1 MPGRSDSTGY
11 QKARELTVFYGLLT
25 LAYMGA
31 IYHFSSLPGSRISLP
46 APDYVMHA
54 LEYLGLG
61 GLLGITIRSAGR
73 MRDSLQNPPG
83 IKSNARGSSFRVC
96 VSLPVSIGFAYALS
110 DEFHQFFVPGRNA
123 SISDLAADLFGIVLA
138 QIFLKLSYDFRP
150 HGQM

>member
-1 MPGRSDSTGY
+1 MPGRSDSAGY
-11 QKARELTVFYGLLT
+11 RKARALTVFYGILT

-73 MRDSLQNPPG
+73 MR
-83 IKSNARGSSFRVC
+83 GSS
-96 VSLPVSIGFAYALS
+96 SLTVFIGFAYALS

-123 SISDLAADLFGIVLA
+123 SISDLAADLFGIILA
-138 QIFLKLSYDFRP
+138 QIFLKLFYDFRP
-150 HGQM
+150 HEHM

>member
-11 QKARELTVFYGLLT
+11 RKARTLTVFYSIFT

-54 LEYLGLG
+54 LEYFGLG

-73 MRDSLQNPPG
+73 MQ
-83 IKSNARGSSFRVC
+83 KSYTGASPFRFRV
-96 VSLPVSIGFAYALS
+96 SLTVFIGFAYALS
-110 DEFHQFFVPGRNA
+110 DEFHQFFVPGRDA
-123 SISDLAADLFGIVLA
+123 SISDLAADLFGIILA

-150 HGQM
+150 HGHM